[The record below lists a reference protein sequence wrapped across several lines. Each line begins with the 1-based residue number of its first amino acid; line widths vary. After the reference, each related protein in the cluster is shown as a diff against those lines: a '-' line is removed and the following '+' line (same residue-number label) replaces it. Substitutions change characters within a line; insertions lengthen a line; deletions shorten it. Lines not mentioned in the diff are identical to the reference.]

1 MKIRHNADGRAYV
14 FRYEVG
20 DLVRLRV
27 DESGEG
33 AMGRAGQWGR
43 VTAVAAEPGG
53 ALDIQLA
60 GYSEGKTSA
69 LPRLV
74 GVPRSIVIPCT
85 PSGTPAG
92 LPDQPRAKQ
101 EARSPAPRTSQRVV
115 VNTAV
120 APAPA
125 LPAWAAAL
133 VVAGC
138 TLILVVAAGIAA
150 KNFGLL

>member
-1 MKIRHNADGRAYV
+1 MKIRHNANERAYV

-27 DESGEG
+27 DEAGEG
-33 AMGRAGQWGR
+33 AVGRAGQWGR
-43 VTAVAAEPGG
+43 VTAVAAEPSG

-60 GYSEGKTSA
+60 GYSEAKTSM

-74 GVPRSIVIPCT
+74 GVPRSIVLPCEAN
-85 PSGTPAG
+85 GALAE
-92 LPDQPRAKQ
+92 LPDQPRARQ
-101 EARSPAPRTSQRVV
+101 ETRSLNPRTTQRVV

-120 APAPA
+120 APASA
-125 LPAWAAAL
+125 LPAWAASL